1 VKAAAKLILAK
12 SIALGLVLVA
22 LGAACLAESP
32 DDLSQLSIEDLANV
46 LVTSVS
52 KKTESLSG
60 APAAIFVL
68 TGDEIRRG
76 GHTSLPEAL
85 RMVPGLYVAQTDA
98 HIWQVSARGFSDLDN
113 NKMLVLIDGRSAYSP
128 ELGTVYW
135 DALDVPL
142 ENIDRVEIIRGP
154 GGTLWGDNAVNG
166 VINIVTKTA
175 QQEQGAA
182 VSSSASEQK
191 GYSAGVRYG
200 GQINSD
206 LSYSLYGRSAYW
218 EPFQSPSGT
227 TPLDQFGF
235 TQAGARVDWQKSAQ
249 DTLSFEASGY
259 DGRLGANGFMST
271 EPETYLLDGANIQVH
286 WKHVISDR
294 ASVDTMAYCA
304 WYVRYGAPGEKR
316 NSCDVEFQRS
326 DQFAPR
332 QSLIWGGAFFT
343 TGDDLSP
350 DEAFYLPERRR
361 ASVISGFAQYEIA
374 VLPDR
379 VRILGGTKIE
389 HNDYTGFEYQ
399 PQIRA
404 VWTPNKVQ
412 SLWSSISRSVRLP
425 SRNNSDLDLYFKAG
439 ESGGNPIFH
448 SDTGNH
454 NLDSEKIIAY
464 EVGYRVQ
471 PFSSL
476 SFDAA
481 IYYNTYADIIIFS
494 PVVVTVFPTYLLS
507 ESHYIN
513 GPGEQTH
520 GAELSGKYRPI
531 SQWTISAAI
540 TETRG
545 SAAAVDA
552 TPRHLFNLQSQV
564 DLRHNI
570 DFDTAIY
577 HDSSL
582 ALGRISSNANLPFQS
597 VPSFFRIDTGGSWHL
612 TSQWT
617 FSVWGRNLQSPRH
630 VETRDTIFGNEATYI
645 PRSIAFKLAWQSK
658 PEKRGSQP

>member
-1 VKAAAKLILAK
+1 VKSAAAVLLTN

-22 LGAACLAESP
+22 FAAACLADPS
-32 DDLSQLSIEDLANV
+32 DDLTQLSIEDLADV
-46 LVTSVS
+46 QVTSVS

-68 TGDEIRRG
+68 TGDEIRRD

-85 RMVPGLYVAQTDA
+85 RMVPGLYVAQTNA
-98 HIWQVSARGFSDLDN
+98 HIWQISARGFSDLNN

-175 QQEQGAA
+175 KQEQGTA
-182 VSSSASEQK
+182 VSGSGSEQK

-200 GQINSD
+200 GQPNSK
-206 LSYSLYGRSAYW
+206 LSYSLYGRSSYW
-218 EPFQSPSGT
+218 EPFQPPSGT

-235 TQAGARVDWQKSAQ
+235 TQAGARVDWQKSIQ
-249 DTLSFEASGY
+249 DTLSFETSGY
-259 DGRLGANGFMST
+259 DGRLGTNGFMNT
-271 EPETYLLDGANIQVH
+271 TPETYLLDGANLQVH
-286 WKHVISDR
+286 WKHMLSER
-294 ASVDTMAYCA
+294 SSVDSMAYCA

-316 NSCDVEFQRS
+316 NSCDAEFQRN
-326 DQFAPR
+326 DQFTQR

-350 DEAFYLPERRR
+350 DQAFYLPERRR
-361 ASVISGFAQYEIA
+361 TSVVSGFAQYEIA
-374 VLPDR
+374 IFPDR
-379 VRILGGTKIE
+379 LRILGGSKIE
-389 HNDYTGFEYQ
+389 HNDYTGFEYE
-399 PQIRA
+399 PQIRV
-404 VWTPNKVQ
+404 VWAPDKVQ
-412 SLWSSISRSVRLP
+412 SIWTSISRSVRLP

-439 ESGGNPIFH
+439 EADGNPIFH
-448 SDTGNH
+448 SNTGNR

-464 EVGYRVQ
+464 EAGYRVQ
-471 PFSSL
+471 PFSAL

-481 IYYNTYADIIIFS
+481 IYYNAYADLIVPS
-494 PVVVTVFPTYLLS
+494 PVLVTVFPTYVLN
-507 ESHYIN
+507 ETHYVN
-513 GPGEQTH
+513 GPGGRTH
-520 GAELSGKYRPI
+520 GIELSGKYRPF
-531 SQWTISAAI
+531 SRWTLSAAV

-545 SAAAVDA
+545 DAAAIDA
-552 TPRHLFNLQSQV
+552 TPLHLFNLQSQI
-564 DLRHNI
+564 DLPRNL
-570 DFDTAIY
+570 DFDTTIY

-582 ALGRISSNANLPFQS
+582 ALGREASNANLPFQS

-612 TSQWT
+612 TRQWT
-617 FSVWGRNLQSPRH
+617 LSIWGRNLQSPKH

-658 PEKRGSQP
+658 PEKRGTQP

>member
-1 VKAAAKLILAK
+1 KASAELILAK
-12 SIALGLVLVA
+12 LLRLGLVL
-22 LGAACLAESP
+22 AAFCAAGIAESP
-32 DDLSQLSIEDLANV
+32 DDLTQLSIEDLANV
-46 LVTSVS
+46 QVTSVS

-68 TGDEIRRG
+68 TGDEIRRH

-166 VINIVTKTA
+166 VINIVTKPA
-175 QQEQGAA
+175 QQEQGISA
-182 VSSSASEQK
+182 SSSASEQK

-200 GQINSD
+200 GQINSK
-206 LSYSLYGRSAYW
+206 LTYSLYGRSAYW
-218 EPFQSPSGT
+218 EPFQSPAGT

-249 DTLSFEASGY
+249 DTLSFETSGY
-259 DGRLGANGFMST
+259 DGKLGATAFEST
-271 EPETYLLDGANIQVH
+271 QPATYLLDGANLQAH
-286 WKHVISDR
+286 WKHVLSDHS
-294 ASVDTMAYCA
+294 SVDTMAYCA

-326 DQFAPR
+326 DQLTQR
-332 QSLIWGGAFFT
+332 QSLIWGGSFYS

-350 DEAFYLPERRR
+350 DQAFYSPDRRR
-361 ASVISGFAQYEIA
+361 TSVSSGFAQYE
-374 VLPDR
+374 VLLIPDR
-379 VRILGGTKIE
+379 LRILGGTKIE

-404 VWTPNKVQ
+404 VWTPDKVQ
-412 SLWSSISRSVRLP
+412 SIWSSISRSIRTP

-439 ESGGNPIFH
+439 DSGGEPIFH
-448 SDTGNH
+448 SVTGNP
-454 NLDSEKIIAY
+454 NLASEKIVAY
-464 EVGYRVQ
+464 ETGYRVQ
-471 PFSSL
+471 PFSTL
-476 SFDAA
+476 SFDTA
-481 IYYNTYADIIIFS
+481 IYYNAYADLIVFA
-494 PVVVTVFPTYLLS
+494 PVVVTVFPTYILS
-507 ESHYIN
+507 ENHFVN
-513 GPGEQTH
+513 GPGAQTH
-520 GAELSGKYRPI
+520 GAEFSGKYRPI
-531 SQWTISAAI
+531 SQWTLSAAV

-545 SAAAVDA
+545 SAAAIHA
-552 TPRHLFNLQSQV
+552 TPLHLFNLQSQV
-564 DLRHNI
+564 DLPRKLNW
-570 DFDTAIY
+570 DAAIY

-582 ALGRISSNANLPFQS
+582 PLGVSVANANLPFQR

-612 TSQWT
+612 APHWT
-617 FSVWGRNLQSPRH
+617 VSVWGRNLQSPKH
-630 VETRDTIFGNEATYI
+630 VETRDTAFGNEATDI
-645 PRSIAFKLAWQSK
+645 PRSITFKLVWQSK
-658 PEKRGSQP
+658 PEKVGSKP